1 MTYPQQ
7 GYYPPQQGYPQTP
20 PQGYNGPP
28 PPMGYGGQQPAF
40 YPPPQQP
47 MQGYGPPQQPQV
59 PPSVPGTL
67 EAFDNQRAS
76 SAGKPLKFP
85 TVGTQYLV
93 RVARDI
99 TDSDVRQMTDFT
111 TKAPINN
118 TDGTAKMQLCLPGV
132 IAPDAEHPTGGCTLY
147 IKPGAWRDEYNRAL
161 AEAGTTGHA
170 RAGSVFWVVYASQR
184 ASGFGQPAKVPQMVY
199 YPPETADATL
209 GPLAPPHAPLDGVSQ
224 QGGQPYPAAYGAQ
237 PPVQQPLYQP
247 APPQQP
253 HYAPPQGYPPQLPQQ
268 PAYAPQAAA
277 QPPAQ
282 PQYVTP
288 PQAPSPQQHLAQLQQ
303 GQQAAGPDA
312 GTYLAPPQQAPPQA
326 QPQYAPPQQP
336 PAPPAPQP
344 PQAPAGAYTGDP
356 QRDAYMAQLT
366 GYAQPAPQG

>member
-7 GYYPPQQGYPQTP
+7 GYYPPQQGYPQAP
-20 PQGYNGPP
+20 PQGYNGPPP

-40 YPPPQQP
+40 YPPQQP
-47 MQGYGPPQQPQV
+47 QPGYGPPPGPQV
-59 PPSVPGTL
+59 PPTAKVSL
-67 EAFDNQRAS
+67 EDFENQRGS
-76 SAGKPLKFP
+76 SFGKALKFP
-85 TVGTQYLV
+85 VVGTQYLV

-99 TDSDVRQMTDFT
+99 SDSDVQHMTEYA
-111 TKAPINN
+111 TKVPLFNK
-118 TDGTAKMQLCLPGV
+118 DGSPKTQLCIPGV
-132 IAPDAEHPTGGCTLY
+132 VQPDAEHPTGGCTLY

-161 AEAGTTGHA
+161 AEAGVVGHA
-170 RAGSVFWVVYASQR
+170 RAGSVVWVVYASQR

-282 PQYVTP
+282 PQYAP
-288 PQAPSPQQHLAQLQQ
+288 PQQPPSPQQHPAQLQQ
-303 GQQAAGPDA
+303 GQQAVP
-312 GTYLAPPQQAPPQA
+312 QAPA
-326 QPQYAPPQQP
+326 QPQYAPPQQ

-344 PQAPAGAYTGDP
+344 PQAPAGTYTGDP